1 MRIEEHVDEFVGRIL
16 SRHPPLLGRRR
27 FLELSRFA
35 AAIDRGGIS
44 EFDEAR
50 SGAVTVGFT
59 VAVLDDKLLV

>member
-1 MRIEEHVDEFVGRIL
+1 LFLEFQIFV
-16 SRHPPLLGRRR
+16 STKSRRR
-27 FLELSRFA
+27 FLELSRYA